1 MTPDFIVILMK
12 GQTLVEVPLSD
23 GSLIKVPQ
31 WKANGA
37 PSLDAWVRQQASGA
51 TPSAPQATGR
61 MQSCSDPDYQL
72 PTPKV
77 QRCR

>member
-1 MTPDFIVILMK
+1 MTPDFISILMK
-12 GQTLVEVPLSD
+12 GQTLVDVPLSD

-37 PSLDAWVRQQASGA
+37 PSLDAWVRQQASSA

-61 MQSCSDPDYQL
+61 TQAFSDPDYIL

>member
-1 MTPDFIVILMK
+1 MTPDFILILMK

-51 TPSAPQATGR
+51 AQSAPQATGR
-61 MQSCSDPDYQL
+61 TQACSDPDYQL

>member
-1 MTPDFIVILMK
+1 MTPDFIFILMK

-51 TPSAPQATGR
+51 TPSAPLGTGPMKQPDAT
-61 MQSCSDPDYQL
+61 
-72 PTPKV
+72 
-77 QRCR
+77 